1 MSPVLS
7 GSAAL
12 QHIDDTLKILIV
24 IISLCDYHTYTANA
38 LDMCSTRA
46 GDF

>member
-12 QHIDDTLKILIV
+12 QHINDALKIIIV

-38 LDMCSTRA
+38 LDMCSTTA
-46 GDF
+46 GDS